1 MHCSGRSCG
10 VLSLRATLNLK
21 PRHDIFMSA
30 ANFFLESEDSVQAI
44 LKYTPRGDGGNT
56 VYMLIIPQKLMTSAK
71 LLHPE
76 HSIGKFVKCELLS
89 AAGLVLIADAPD
101 YALSLLSKPVLQ
113 ALVECAPVLSYLK
126 ISDRRQEDSSKG
138 NDHRVAFETRLSHSS
153 IAPSECYE
161 SSELCLRVAL
171 RLADVMSTQFVS
183 PSERELLAGLR
194 RKLEEKQTADKRK
207 EAEALAQQKKQEK
220 LDKAWAQ
227 VCISVLHFNFA
238 YLTLNSL
245 HFQVKALQATDPKKA
260 AKEEEKILK
269 KVTFSLV
276 WPHFPFCS
284 LVSVLLFRVL
294 KYVTGAKETHH
305 VLESLAGFRFLLLH
319 MNHVTLLWMSTT
331 VLYNKAG
338 VFRQRF
344 NWHSLLIKRGELR
357 ARRAAQAD

>member
-1 MHCSGRSCG
+1 M
-10 VLSLRATLNLK
+10 LSLRATLNLK

-30 ANFFLESEDSVQAI
+30 ANFFLESEDSVQAT

-113 ALVECAPVLSYLK
+113 AIVECAPVLSHLK
-126 ISDRRQEDSSKG
+126 ISDRRQEDASKG

-227 VCISVLHFNFA
+227 VCISVPLFSFA
-238 YLTLNSL
+238 HLTLNSL
-245 HFQVKALQATDPKKA
+245 HLQVKALQATDPKKA

-269 KVTFSLV
+269 KVTFS
-276 WPHFPFCS
+276 
-284 LVSVLLFRVL
+284 
-294 KYVTGAKETHH
+294 
-305 VLESLAGFRFLLLH
+305 FLLCLAVFPR
-319 MNHVTLLWMSTT
+319 MLTGLYFT
-331 VLYNKAG
+331 VFG
-338 VFRQRF
+338 SQVCRR
-344 NWHSLLIKRGELR
+344 SKRS
-357 ARRAAQAD
+357 APCS